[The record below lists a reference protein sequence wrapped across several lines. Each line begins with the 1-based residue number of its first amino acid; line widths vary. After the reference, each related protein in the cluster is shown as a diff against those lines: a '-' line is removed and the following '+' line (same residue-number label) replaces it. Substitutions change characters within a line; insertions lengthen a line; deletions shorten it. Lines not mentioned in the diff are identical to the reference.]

1 VRTRYNYLGETTIE
15 VVIDGDSV
23 EVNLL
28 PPEPVTAPSSPALL
42 LPPDPALVAAPVRPQ
57 EAILAAPLTEA
68 AVCAA
73 EPPPTKKRRTVWG
86 VIRAGWFV
94 IFTAAGEALTYGLNN
109 LTTLNLPPGTA
120 TAIGA
125 VGYGLKRGL
134 WPGTTL

>member
-1 VRTRYNYLGETTIE
+1 MRTRYTYLGETAIE
-15 VVIDGDSV
+15 IVVDGDSV

-28 PPEPVTAPSSPALL
+28 PPGPVPAPDPAYSP
-42 LPPDPALVAAPVRPQ
+42 PPDPALVAAPL
-57 EAILAAPLTEA
+57 ELCAAAPT
-68 AVCAA
+68 
-73 EPPPTKKRRTVWG
+73 PTKKRRTIWG

-94 IFTAAGEALTYGLNN
+94 VFTAAGEALTYALNN
-109 LTTLNLPPGTA
+109 LTSLNLPPGTA